1 MAVKYI
7 LKEVEED
14 IEDVIKT
21 SFKHSITKQVPNSN
35 DSYLTFER
43 DSEKRGKII
52 ETCVLYVDIRSSVA
66 MTEKVGPDLMSKI
79 YTAFIKS
86 VIKIGRHHN
95 GSTRNIIGDRVMLV
109 FPSVDCF
116 TNAISC
122 AISINHMVEKLL
134 AERIEQVSFKCG
146 IGIDYGVLRVIKV
159 GIQRNGNERSENKGL
174 VWTGKPANLASR
186 LTDLANKKIKVQYYE
201 VTRFVLISPNPF
213 KFFLKNSTPRPPFS
227 PTSGSKFLT
236 TTETIK
242 MSVEDFAR
250 SFEISSDG
258 VISNN
263 KGKLVNFKKVDQN
276 IDYPAILITERVFD
290 GIKNSNETLT
300 QNYWKEQKGEIKN
313 IDCNV
318 YGSSLTWNI

>member
-21 SFKHSITKQVPNSN
+21 SFKHAITKQVPNSN

-66 MTEKVGPDLMSKI
+66 MTEKVGPDVMSKI

-109 FPSVDCF
+109 FPSEGCF

-186 LTDLANKKIKVQYYE
+186 LTDFANKTIKLHFYE
-201 VTRFVLISPNPF
+201 VTRFALRNPNPF
-213 KFFLKNSTPRPPFS
+213 KFFLKSSAPRSQFSTAS
-227 PTSGSKFLT
+227 SKYLT

-242 MSVEDFAR
+242 ISVEDFAG
-250 SFEISSDG
+250 SFGMSSDG
-258 VISNN
+258 EIINN
-263 KGKLVNFKKVDQN
+263 QGKLVNFKKVDQS
-276 IDYPAILITERVFD
+276 IDYPAILITERVYD
-290 GIKNSNETLT
+290 GLKNSDEKLVH
-300 QNYWKEQKGEIKN
+300 NYWKEQKEKIKN
-313 IDCNV
+313 MDCKV
-318 YGSSLTWNI
+318 YGCSLTWKI